1 MSLCARLGA
10 WLARR
15 PPLSSI
21 STKPKLLV
29 VVEGV
34 HDIAFLK
41 HISAILHG
49 HDSRLPDLTAMESR
63 GELLFVPVGGGDLRL
78 WATRFARLDC
88 AEFHLFDGE
97 GAEERHLRQEVA
109 DVVNLRPNCQAL
121 LTKKRAMENYL
132 HPTAIREA
140 SGIEVT
146 FTDDDPV
153 ADLLA
158 EHRYEQQG
166 GAPPWNELESRV
178 RKRRRNRVKK
188 WLHTKAVD
196 RMTPERLAESDPD
209 GEVVSWLQTI
219 DRLAKGQR

>member
-10 WLARR
+10 WFSRR
-15 PPLSSI
+15 PPPSSS

-41 HISAILHG
+41 YISVILHG

-63 GELLFVPVGGGDLRL
+63 GGLVFVPVGGGDLRI
-78 WATRFARLDC
+78 WATRFARLAC

-97 GAEERHLRQEVA
+97 GAEERQLRQEVA
-109 DVVNLRPNCQAL
+109 DAVNLRPNCRAMI
-121 LTKKRAMENYL
+121 TKKRSMENYL
-132 HPTAIREA
+132 HPAAIREA
-140 SGIEVT
+140 SGIELI
-146 FTDDDPV
+146 FTDEDPV

-158 EHRYEQQG
+158 AHRYRQQG
-166 GAPPWNELESRV
+166 STLPWDQLESRV

-188 WLHTKAVD
+188 WLHTTAVD

-209 GEVVSWLQTI
+209 GEVVSWLQAI
-219 DRLAKGQR
+219 DRLARGRR